1 MVVNQ
6 LDRQLEDQK
15 YTGREFLEKDAGRV
29 KGWTG
34 SHVSENSKEAKSR
47 VRSEGLQPD
56 QQEDEGI
63 WQAGHLT
70 SSSAPVGVKCNQHS
84 CCSAICKLQNIS
96 DF

>member
-15 YTGREFLEKDAGRV
+15 YTSREFLEKDAGWV
-29 KGWTG
+29 KGWAG
-34 SHVSENSKEAKSR
+34 SQVSENSKEAKSR

-56 QQEDEGI
+56 QQENEGI

-70 SSSAPVGVKCNQHS
+70 SQDQMQP
-84 CCSAICKLQNIS
+84 AILLLCYL
-96 DF
+96 